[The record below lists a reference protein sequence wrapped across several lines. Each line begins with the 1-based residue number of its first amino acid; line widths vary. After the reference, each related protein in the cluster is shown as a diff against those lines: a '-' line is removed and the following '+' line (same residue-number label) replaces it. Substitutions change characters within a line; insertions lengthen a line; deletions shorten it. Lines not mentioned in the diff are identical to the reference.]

1 MARLWASAL
10 GFALGVFPVKPLASA
25 MQAVQEL
32 RMTESLPSV
41 SKLASL
47 SEGEAAVRTSKAL
60 YRAALGPVN
69 AGHYLAL
76 FERFDAN
83 GRAGLVWNSA
93 AGFFTPVWL
102 VFRRLWALAAG
113 YAALVVLLML
123 LGRAMGPLLASWPT
137 GVVVGLKGSLLL
149 LLVVVPGMTG
159 NAMLHAHTR
168 QRVERAR
175 AGAPS
180 LGDACIALAE
190 DAPSWNSLK
199 AVLVGGAVA
208 AAGLIA
214 AAVLSTRS
222 EAPPVDGSS
231 TGARA
236 TQDIQAPAAPVPVAP
251 RVAKVEEA
259 TPATPV
265 ASAPEIT
272 EAVALP
278 VPTERPPAPVEAVP
292 EPKVMEKPAAAP
304 APQPEKSPPVQAP
317 KAREPAPAAKA
328 RPASQPAVPGPKP
341 QTPTANTAASSY
353 AINVGVFG
361 DPANVAR
368 VMAQLKAAK
377 LPAYSQAF
385 EGAKGPLTR
394 VRVGPFAN
402 SDQAAAAAQR
412 IRSLGLDAVVFKP

>member
-1 MARLWASAL
+1 MASGAR
-10 GFALGVFPVKPLASA
+10 
-25 MQAVQEL
+25 AVQEL

-47 SEGEAAVRTSKAL
+47 PEGEAAVRTSKAL

-83 GRAGLVWNSA
+83 GRAGLVWNPA
-93 AGFFTPVWL
+93 AGFFTPGWL
-102 VFRRLWALAAG
+102 VFRRLWVLAAG
-113 YAALVVLLML
+113 YAALVVVLLML
-123 LGRAMGPLLASWPT
+123 GRGMGPLLASWPT

-159 NAMLHAHTR
+159 NAILHAHTR
-168 QRVERAR
+168 QRVERAK

-180 LGDACIALAE
+180 LGDACVALAE

-208 AAGLIA
+208 AVGLVA
-214 AAVLSTRS
+214 SVVLSTRS
-222 EAPPVDGSS
+222 EAPPVEGSS
-231 TGARA
+231 AGALETRA
-236 TQDIQAPAAPVPVAP
+236 VQASAAPVLVDP
-251 RVAKVEEA
+251 RVAKAEMEK
-259 TPATPV
+259 PATPS
-265 ASAPEIT
+265 ASLPEIT
-272 EAVALP
+272 ETVALP
-278 VPTERPPAPVEAVP
+278 VPTARLPAPVEAEP
-292 EPKVMEKPAAAP
+292 EPTVIEKPAAAP
-304 APQPEKSPPVQAP
+304 APTPEPSPPVQAP
-317 KAREPAPAAKA
+317 KPREPVPATKT
-328 RPASQPAVPGPKP
+328 RPASQPAVPSPKP
-341 QTPTANTAASSY
+341 QPATAETAASSF

-361 DPANVAR
+361 DPANAAR

-377 LPAYSQAF
+377 LPAYAQAF
-385 EGAKGPLTR
+385 DGAKGPLTR

-402 SDQAAAAAQR
+402 SDQATAAAQR